1 MTSTQKVIK
10 YVSLAFAIFLIYII
24 FSAIFSGISMVSE
37 AVNPKYNNDI
47 EVIKGD
53 KKELKDDIKTL
64 KVKLSTTNFSIKA
77 GDKLYIE
84 TNNDKIKYGIKNNEL
99 IITDKSN
106 FKINKNNYL
115 DLYLPIDLTLD
126 SLDIEAVAGKVIID
140 SIISNDIDLKLGTGK
155 TVINK
160 VISNELDVEGGAGSI
175 EIKGQINDL
184 DFDMGVG
191 SCKLNLEI
199 LNNAEIDAGIGKIDL
214 NLIGDN
220 YKFKVN
226 KGIGKIT
233 INNNEMKDNTITGT
247 GTSFI
252 DIDGGIG
259 EINIKTN
266 Y

>member
-37 AVNPKYNNDI
+37 AVNPKYNNNI

-53 KKELKDDIKTL
+53 KKELKDDIKSL

-126 SLDIEAVAGKVIID
+126 SLDIEASAGKVIID

-160 VISNELDVEGGAGSI
+160 VI
-175 EIKGQINDL
+175 
-184 DFDMGVG
+184 
-191 SCKLNLEI
+191 
-199 LNNAEIDAGIGKIDL
+199 
-214 NLIGDN
+214 
-220 YKFKVN
+220 
-226 KGIGKIT
+226 
-233 INNNEMKDNTITGT
+233 
-247 GTSFI
+247 
-252 DIDGGIG
+252 
-259 EINIKTN
+259 
-266 Y
+266 